1 MFTAKQTNLFGTDKQ
16 KTSGTM
22 TVPTQPFLR
31 AGIEK
36 SVTTTALGNGAKKVL
51 TTGSDFVDQFGKVT
65 NYKKPRTY
73 QEISNDMSVL

>member
-1 MFTAKQTNLFGTDKQ
+1 
-16 KTSGTM
+16 M

-65 NYKKPRTY
+65 NYKNLVHIKKLVMICLFFGIRIHFLQCVCY
-73 QEISNDMSVL
+73 SILE